1 MHVVHLAIE
10 QKRDISVELFLEL
23 KKLEVRILPGTRLE
37 HDQEHFVA
45 PGVVREKINH
55 IGTLEAVRTR
65 FFRGWHGSAS
75 ILLAPI
81 NRKLEACATVQKF
94 RVCLFG
100 AAFCLTTGWPAA
112 FAQFSPA
119 FIQNSSYWNDGKAE
133 FDIYDAQ
140 IVRYGQPRQTEVLH
154 ILVREPFDLKQMVK
168 PDNWQRPGV
177 IQVLK
182 MNQVLHIPTGLYV
195 YQQMHSNFWR
205 ADNARLAK
213 FSLTSNDSCGNTYKE
228 GRRGGETFAYQWHT
242 YWDGMAEGQE
252 RITLPPNGFFY
263 DELPLRVRTID
274 FSKASGD
281 FEIQL
286 APSIINSK
294 KEDLVWKS
302 ARVHYESSERAIY
315 VTVQHDAGSDR
326 FMLDREF
333 PYLLRRWDA
342 ADGSRLQLK
351 RSLKVDYWNYHGLG
365 DRKRALLNR
374 MLEHPD

>member
-1 MHVVHLAIE
+1 M
-10 QKRDISVELFLEL
+10 F
-23 KKLEVRILPGTRLE
+23 PRLS
-37 HDQEHFVA
+37 
-45 PGVVREKINH
+45 
-55 IGTLEAVRTR
+55 RT
-65 FFRGWHGSAS
+65 A
-75 ILLAPI
+75 
-81 NRKLEACATVQKF
+81 N
-94 RVCLFG
+94 
-100 AAFCLTTGWPAA
+100 
-112 FAQFSPA
+112 
-119 FIQNSSYWNDGKAE
+119 YWNDGKAE
-133 FDIYDAQ
+133 FNIYDAQ

-182 MNQVLHIPTGLYV
+182 MNQILHVPTGLYV
-195 YQQMHSNFWR
+195 YQQMQSNFWR

-228 GRRGGETFAYQWHT
+228 ARRGGEIFTYQWHT

-252 RITLPPNGFFY
+252 KVRLPPNGFFY

-274 FSKASGD
+274 FTKPSGD

-286 APSIINSK
+286 APTIINSK
-294 KEDLVWKS
+294 KDNLVWKP
-302 ARVHYESSERAIY
+302 AQVHFESTERAIY
-315 VTVQHDAGSDR
+315 VTVR
-326 FMLDREF
+326 
-333 PYLLRRWDA
+333 A
-342 ADGSRLQLK
+342 ATPAPIASCSIAISPISCAPGRQPMAAASSLK